1 MAAEEEGKGGSIC
14 VSVDKI
20 IYLYKVCVCGLQR
33 LEGVCGSDSLPVFFL
48 SLPFFFSLKAAK
60 YVDMDFFYRSFLCFE
75 LTQFP
80 HIRVCQTSFAF

>member
-33 LEGVCGSDSLPVFFL
+33 LEGVCGSDSLPVFFSL
-48 SLPFFFSLKAAK
+48 SLFFSL
-60 YVDMDFFYRSFLCFE
+60 
-75 LTQFP
+75 
-80 HIRVCQTSFAF
+80 